1 MSSALK
7 HYQPHYALLYA
18 RIVFFFLRLFRINF
32 HNGCRSVLT
41 DTTFIQCEI
50 YNQFWYAH
58 RYFCCFILLRVF
70 FAFLL
75 FIYSSAQY
83 RRRHCSNR
91 LCLRVNYT
99 IHVINLILSFL
110 CVSILLQTD
119 VSNGTCLI
127 FGSTASDSACRP
139 ICCFAGH
146 CVSGLSPIPICIPQ
160 IFVAG
165 GRKGWP
171 TSACT
176 TLRTSGQS
184 N

>member
-1 MSSALK
+1 MNKKISSGSSVLMSSTALC
-7 HYQPHYALLYA
+7 PTM
-18 RIVFFFLRLFRINF
+18 RIIFSASFPNKFPQY
-32 HNGCRSVLT
+32 GCRLVLT

-58 RYFCCFILLRVF
+58 RYFAVLFFCAFSLHFYCSYLRS
-70 FAFLL
+70 
-75 FIYSSAQY
+75 IY

-139 ICCFAGH
+139 ICCSAGH
-146 CVSGLSPIPICIPQ
+146 CVSWLSPISICIP
-160 IFVAG
+160 
-165 GRKGWP
+165 
-171 TSACT
+171 
-176 TLRTSGQS
+176 
-184 N
+184 

>member
-1 MSSALK
+1 MSGLKCSYVVQHWNTLSTALCPTMRIAFFSASFPNKFPQWL
-7 HYQPHYALLYA
+7 
-18 RIVFFFLRLFRINF
+18 
-32 HNGCRSVLT
+32 CRSAGILT

-58 RYFCCFILLRVF
+58 RYFAVLFFGARFLCIFIVHIIIPALNTGDDT
-70 FAFLL
+70 
-75 FIYSSAQY
+75 I
-83 RRRHCSNR
+83 CSNR

-139 ICCFAGH
+139 IRRFAGH
-146 CVSGLSPIPICIPQ
+146 CVGRLSPISICIP
-160 IFVAG
+160 
-165 GRKGWP
+165 
-171 TSACT
+171 
-176 TLRTSGQS
+176 
-184 N
+184 